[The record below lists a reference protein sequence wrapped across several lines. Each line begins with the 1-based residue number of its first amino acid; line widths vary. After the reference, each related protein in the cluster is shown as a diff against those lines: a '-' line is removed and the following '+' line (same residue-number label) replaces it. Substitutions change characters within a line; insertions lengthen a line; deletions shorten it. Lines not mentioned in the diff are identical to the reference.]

1 MKIIILNTSKYA
13 KYNDRSNFPLGDLK
27 IKVCGLP
34 AVLNAQYRMITWLN
48 GTKIGQYTISAENN
62 VVELAA
68 SSLEAGVLSAAIIQY
83 IAGVESK
90 RWEVEQLVITDLD
103 DSLTAIPELEKM
115 SEEIAAIKKDCGAQT
130 AALKEEIKAV
140 KQKCND
146 CVDVIDALIGFAY
159 DDYKSNVYLDGSA
172 DKTEFYQKYGIATI
186 LKFDLEDKT
195 DE

>member
-68 SSLEAGVLSAAIIQY
+68 SSLEAGVLSAAIIQH

-115 SEEIAAIKKDCGAQT
+115 SEEIAAIKKDCEAQT
-130 AALKEEIKAV
+130 AALKEEIKVV
-140 KQKCND
+140 KQKYND

-159 DDYKSNVYLDGSA
+159 DDYKSNVYLDGTDDRA
-172 DKTEFYQKYGIATI
+172 AFYQKYSIAAI
-186 LKFDLEDKT
+186 SKFNLEDKT